1 MMEKKQMAQTGFGT
15 GLEGAS
21 GGTTA
26 AEALALAED
35 ADFRHLQRIGA
46 DAKSQLA
53 NGLIFFDHSNWEHL
67 FVCRKAELFLHAKHF
82 FLPLASHQDVVGVNL
97 GVVADRCAEHCL

>member
-1 MMEKKQMAQTGFGT
+1 LECNLALHLLALLGRATSGFRGRLHESHIRHD
-15 GLEGAS
+15 GEEANGANRLRHGILEGAS

-53 NGLIFFDHSNWEHL
+53 NGLIFLLSVL
-67 FVCRKAELFLHAKHF
+67 
-82 FLPLASHQDVVGVNL
+82 
-97 GVVADRCAEHCL
+97 